1 MTIQTLSYYSLG
13 SLNGNPEALRDEID
27 ADIKNAETWTDEE
40 IRYASEV
47 PEGYED
53 ISKKLQYFL

>member
-1 MTIQTLSYYSLG
+1 MTIQTLSSI
-13 SLNGNPEALRDEID
+13 NGNPEALRDEID